1 MNNFCTNCGKKLETN
16 VIKCDECNTYV
27 VDLKVINKKKI
38 FRIVSIIL
46 IVFILGIIATI
57 TCYNLYY
64 KNLNKSLYE
73 KYLKADYKEAQY
85 VKYNSCRACDG
96 SCDGSC
102 INSPKIVGCFKYYYK
117 SNTNIGNPDI
127 IVFSN
132 KGYISIDAYSSII
145 NKYGFNE
152 DKDEEDDMY
161 QTEKRSYLDIK
172 VDYIDSNNII
182 KIYKMVNE
190 IIDIYK
196 KDNKNSLNITIY
208 DDNYNNYIDISN
220 NNTNNKSTFEWEF
233 NHNIRLLNPNLSEVK
248 KIYNRV
254 DDTFNSSDK
263 EYYYND

>member
-1 MNNFCTNCGKKLETN
+1 M
-16 VIKCDECNTYV
+16 
-27 VDLKVINKKKI
+27 DL
-38 FRIVSIIL
+38 
-46 IVFILGIIATI
+46 
-57 TCYNLYY
+57 
-64 KNLNKSLYE
+64 
-73 KYLKADYKEAQY
+73 
-85 VKYNSCRACDG
+85 
-96 SCDGSC
+96 
-102 INSPKIVGCFKYYYK
+102 
-117 SNTNIGNPDI
+117 
-127 IVFSN
+127 
-132 KGYISIDAYSSII
+132 
-145 NKYGFNE
+145 
-152 DKDEEDDMY
+152 M
-161 QTEKRSYLDIK
+161 KRSYLDIK

-248 KIYNRV
+248 KIYNRA